1 MLLQILMP
9 YNTCVCEVTS
19 VVSDSATVWIL
30 TDHVLLSIGFSRQGN
45 ESGLPFIYVAHFV
58 IWISNLETLLFGNL
72 CPTNLFLFFFN
83 FILFLNFI

>member
-19 VVSDSATVWIL
+19 VMSDSATLWIVA
-30 TDHVLLSIGFSRQGN
+30 DHVPLSIGFSRQGN

-58 IWISNLETLLFGNL
+58 ICISNLETLLFGKL
-72 CPTNLFLFFFN
+72 CPTNLFLKLLAP
-83 FILFLNFI
+83 FIFLPLG